1 MELQAVYNYD
11 PFVYETLQSI
21 VGKFIVIETTQGSIE
36 GTIKAVKPD
45 HVVLTGRSKDFY
57 VRIAQ
62 IVWLM
67 PD

>member
-1 MELQAVYNYD
+1 MDVQAVYTYD

-21 VGKFIVIETTQGSIE
+21 IGKFVVIETTQGSIE

-45 HVVLTGRSKDFY
+45 HVVLKGRSKDFY
-57 VRIAQ
+57 IRIAK
-62 IVWLM
+62 IVWIM